1 MTMVTVRLAT
11 RWGCEL
17 RAKNEKSKKGLI
29 SKSKHVNLGQNKMES
44 EPPNPPPPPSPP
56 QKKTRVNR
64 AKTKTPYSHM
74 RE

>member
-1 MTMVTVRLAT
+1 MTRVTVRLAT

-56 QKKTRVNR
+56 PPPPPKKNKGEPR
-64 AKTKTPYSHM
+64 KD
-74 RE
+74 